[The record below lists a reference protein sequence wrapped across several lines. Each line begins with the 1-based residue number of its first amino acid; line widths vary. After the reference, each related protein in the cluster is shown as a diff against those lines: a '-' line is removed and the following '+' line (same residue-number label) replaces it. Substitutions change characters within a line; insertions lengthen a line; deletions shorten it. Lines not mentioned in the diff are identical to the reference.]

1 MHLPLSMIAGLLM
14 CLELSGLGDTC
25 RLCLD
30 LGRTRRT
37 HGVKQLL
44 ATVDG
49 LYADLLW
56 VWSGVFE
63 RLPRVWQLPFAIALF
78 TFQVALSRWWLQR
91 FRFGPCEWLW
101 RSFTYLRWE
110 PLRVA
115 STAR

>member
-1 MHLPLSMIAGLLM
+1 MGM
-14 CLELSGLGDTC
+14 
-25 RLCLD
+25 
-30 LGRTRRT
+30 
-37 HGVKQLL
+37 
-44 ATVDG
+44 
-49 LYADLLW
+49 
-56 VWSGVFE
+56 VWGFE